1 MKKVALGLSLLVFSM
16 AAGAD
21 QFSLVPEFKDR
32 LADRVPLTVTSVH
45 QEPVLRRG
53 ESGSWDAGDV
63 LNPSVVKFKGKYFNY
78 YSGYDGKIWRTGVAT
93 SDDGV
98 SWEKYS
104 GNPVLEPNAS
114 NWDQKYIA
122 ANGGAVVFKG
132 KVYYA
137 YHGVDAKGVTRI
149 GLAVSTDGFSFKK
162 NPKPVLSP
170 TNDGG
175 WESLAVADPYLIVHD
190 GTLYLYYLGQNMA
203 LVQRIGVA
211 KSSDSVNWVRSNANP
226 IFDVGAQGAFDENGL
241 GELSVA
247 YQYPYFYM
255 LYTGRAANEYRNV
268 GYAVSLDGV
277 QWRKISSE
285 GLIGASKIGTWAS
298 KVICDTTLYPAD
310 GGKWNVWFGGG
321 SVADPA
327 QNIEGGIG
335 MFTVDLSHGVDP
347 YRFEAQAKAWNQ
359 VVHAEDFARGAY
371 SVEGSGADSFVW
383 SGPKVSMQLTSIHGD
398 DSPGLVVRGASHV
411 GTIAK
416 VTGNPKPQVISI
428 YVNGTRV
435 ESQSFTSDADF
446 ELKVP
451 AQKIR
456 ELTSCCE
463 TFKLRI
469 ESSRYYVPAEY
480 GISADGRKIAFMLR
494 KAGYE

>member
-1 MKKVALGLSLLVFSM
+1 MRKMLWGLPLLAISCFALG
-16 AAGAD
+16 D
-21 QFSLVPEFKDR
+21 QFSLVPGFKDR
-32 LADRVPLTVTSVH
+32 LADRLPLTITDIRK
-45 QEPVLRRG
+45 EPVLRRG
-53 ESGSWDAGDV
+53 AAGSWDAGDV
-63 LNPSVVKFKGKYFNY
+63 LNPSVVKFNGKYFNY
-78 YSGYDGKIWRTGVAT
+78 YSGYDGKVWRTGVAT

-98 SWEKYS
+98 SWEKYP
-104 GNPVLEPNAS
+104 GNPVMEPDAS
-114 NWDQKYIA
+114 SWDQKYIA

-137 YHGVDAKGVTRI
+137 YHGMDAKGVTRI

-170 TNDGG
+170 TNDGS
-175 WESLAVADPYLIVHD
+175 WESTAVADPYLLVHE
-190 GTLYLYYLGQNMA
+190 GSLYLYYLGNNGA
-203 LVQRIGVA
+203 LIQRMGVA
-211 KSSDSVNWVRSNANP
+211 KSTDGITWARSNANP

-241 GELSVA
+241 GEPSVA

-255 LYTGRAANEYRNV
+255 LYTGRAASEYRNV

-277 QWRKISSE
+277 QWRKISSA
-285 GLIGASKIGTWAS
+285 GLMDASKIGPWAS
-298 KVICDTTLYPAD
+298 KVICDTTFYPAN

-327 QNIEGGIG
+327 QNIEGEIG
-335 MFTVDLSHGVDP
+335 MFTVDISHGVDP
-347 YRFEAQAKAWNQ
+347 YRFDAKSSAWNQ
-359 VVHAEDFARGAY
+359 VVRAEDFAQGAY

-383 SGPKVSMQLTSIHGD
+383 SGPKVTMQLTSIRGD
-398 DSPGLVVRGASHV
+398 DSPGLVFRGTSHA

-416 VTGNPKPQVISI
+416 ITGNPKPQVLSI
-428 YVNGTRV
+428 FVNDTLV
-435 ESQSFTSDADF
+435 ESQSFTNDADF

-456 ELTSCCE
+456 ELTDCCE

-469 ESSRYYVPAEY
+469 ESSRYYVPSEH
-480 GISADGRKIAFMLR
+480 GPSADGRKIAFMLR